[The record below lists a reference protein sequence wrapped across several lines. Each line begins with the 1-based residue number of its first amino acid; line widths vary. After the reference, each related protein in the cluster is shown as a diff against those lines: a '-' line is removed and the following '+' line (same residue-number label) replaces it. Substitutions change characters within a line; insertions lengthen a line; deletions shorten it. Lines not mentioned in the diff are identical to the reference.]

1 MGGGLTRPVTPWQW
15 STHEGSN
22 KAATS
27 IGTRLDVIHTAREL
41 AELAVP
47 QLADFAS
54 VDLLDSVLQG
64 EEPVAGPVADD
75 LQLRRV
81 AHHSRTAGVPEAAI
95 DLGAA
100 DVYPPSSP
108 PAHALATG
116 AAVLTRTGEA
126 DLDTWLAR
134 HDERAAKLREC
145 DDREFSL
152 MAVPLVARGTALG
165 VAVFVRLLAP
175 RSPDAFGQAWSGGPS
190 ARWRRRSP
198 H

>member
-1 MGGGLTRPVTPWQW
+1 MTPWQW